1 MHTPRLASPGSLS
14 HTVLWCLS
22 CPFGVPLAPVLPGQ
36 AFGCP
41 RVKVTFVSWGIW
53 GCSWED
59 HPRVQAGAGYPGC
72 HPPPPSMIWGMGA
85 PQGPALCP
93 GPSMGGT
100 TGSTH
105 PSTLAA
111 STQPSGHPDYPP
123 PVAAGLVRP
132 QHGGEGGGSTLP
144 SLSSGARP
152 LPLHRSCAADGLEGA
167 PAWRKAQRPE
177 GGAVPAG
184 GPGRLRPEGPGTSPA
199 RKNRGPSSEHAVAPA
214 VRTAE
219 GWNNSPRAGAR
230 HALSKGP
237 SSARPPWGWG
247 AGEGPARP
255 VGERG
260 AGPRLQGTGCAQPG
274 ARTVPPCH
282 PGPGLG
288 PWGGWVY
295 PRARPKW
302 R

>member
-1 MHTPRLASPGSLS
+1 MPGSEHGGHHRQHAPQHPRSKHPALRPPRLPTSSGS
-14 HTVLWCLS
+14 
-22 CPFGVPLAPVLPGQ
+22 
-36 AFGCP
+36 
-41 RVKVTFVSWGIW
+41 R
-53 GCSWED
+53 
-59 HPRVQAGAGYPGC
+59 AGA
-72 HPPPPSMIWGMGA
+72 A
-85 PQGPALCP
+85 PAWR
-93 GPSMGGT
+93 GGR
-100 TGSTH
+100 G
-105 PSTLAA
+105 
-111 STQPSGHPDYPP
+111 
-123 PVAAGLVRP
+123 
-132 QHGGEGGGSTLP
+132 GGGSTLP
-144 SLSSGARP
+144 GLSSGARP